1 MYSPSSWS
9 DLTSGLQALAA
20 GESADDLLS
29 LADGYWQRE
38 ADGSYSNLADANN
51 AINCAD
57 EQFPS
62 DPQAWVDAD
71 KRAREVAPA
80 FTYGPFTG
88 YAPRETCVFW
98 PFTGKTAPHNISA
111 PGLPPVLVVSST
123 GDPATPY
130 ENGVNLAKQLN
141 GVLLSVNGTQHT
153 ASFQGNQCVDEI
165 VTNYLV
171 DLKTPPP
178 DTKC

>member
-1 MYSPSSWS
+1 
-9 DLTSGLQALAA
+9 
-20 GESADDLLS
+20 
-29 LADGYWQRE
+29 
-38 ADGSYSNLADANN
+38 
-51 AINCAD
+51 
-57 EQFPS
+57 
-62 DPQAWVDAD
+62 VDAD